1 MTYKGKR
8 LPLNGDKPVKQSEQ
22 DRLDEQWASFVDPST
37 AAEEDARAEEREQ
50 ERNGIW
56 EAWGWTP
63 PKPERA
69 RWPERDPNAPLDFAA
84 RVEDIRRTEELQAEV
99 KELMERRGY

>member
-50 ERNGIW
+50 ER
-56 EAWGWTP
+56 
-63 PKPERA
+63 ER
-69 RWPERDPNAPLDFAA
+69 PLGGVGVDAA
-84 RVEDIRRTEELQAEV
+84 AA
-99 KELMERRGY
+99 